1 MRTLLVGRAGGA
13 VAAAGVAAFLLGHGC
28 AEAGATPSDR
38 GHAASSDSPAGQRRD
53 ATAGSD
59 RQKTDRRSRDDGSAT
74 RQNRQRATAQRPAPE
89 DDASAPA
96 TASNA
101 PRVTSPAVTD
111 TPEPASLRT
120 VAPSHCARLLA
131 STAPPGKAVRRRH
144 LRKLRRSGRCS
155 PRRGGSSTGSRLEN
169 RHRRRRWRQHTLTNR
184 PQPQRKSLSHRP
196 TRTISRRSTPAGPRS
211 SRKRSRSG
219 WKPLERCCV
228 PSAA

>member
-1 MRTLLVGRAGGA
+1 MLTESMMQTLTGSYRDECLYIHDARSNAVRTLLVGRAGGA

-155 PRRGGSSTGSRLEN
+155 PRRGGSST
-169 RHRRRRWRQHTLTNR
+169 
-184 PQPQRKSLSHRP
+184 
-196 TRTISRRSTPAGPRS
+196 SRRSTPAGPRS